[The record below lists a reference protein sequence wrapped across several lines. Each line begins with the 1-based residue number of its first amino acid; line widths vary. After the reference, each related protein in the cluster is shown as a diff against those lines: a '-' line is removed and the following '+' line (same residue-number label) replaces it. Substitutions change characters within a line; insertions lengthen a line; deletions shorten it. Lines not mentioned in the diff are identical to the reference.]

1 MSSELESLL
10 LRVDTLSR
18 GNQYLQEKNKE
29 KDVEIAQLKQAIYQ
43 QSEELKQ
50 IILQQAKK
58 IKELES
64 EMKQL
69 RKELRQFKNENTPS
83 GAIPVYLKEEL
94 QKSVQEPKEP
104 KEPKPN
110 PRNARATPDRV
121 EKHILLACPD
131 CGGNLTEKKRKCR
144 RTVSHLQPP
153 TFENVGHDYHPY
165 YCKNCKKEVVPKIP
179 NTLPNCKFDLT
190 TAIFISYLSV
200 ASNNSMGTTR
210 RTFYDVMGTR
220 ISKGTVCNTLTRLK
234 DYLGDEYA
242 SLEQQIKE
250 ANARYRDETGWRKNG
265 KTFWDWVIATT
276 GAVVYKLEKSRCHEN
291 ALKIMGNRGVDVSDA
306 YQAYNRL
313 EGPKQRCWSHLLR
326 IAKEPEHP
334 FAIDQEI
341 EDYKKLVAGLGAIFH
356 NSKEELKLV
365 GRSAELR
372 KKYEKLQLECLQAVR
387 WHGKNSNKL
396 INYIMHL
403 EGEWFTFLEF
413 PDVEP
418 TNNRAERALR
428 HVVLKRRIS
437 QQSRGDKSM
446 ESYAMQA
453 SLFMT
458 ARQKDENYMEYL
470 RHVVEEKLND
480 DGKS

>member
-1 MSSELESLL
+1 MSSELERLL

-18 GNQYLQEKNKE
+18 GNQWLQEKNKE
-29 KDVEIAQLKQAIYQ
+29 KDKEIEQLKQATNQ
-43 QSEELKQ
+43 KFDEMNQ
-50 IILQQAKK
+50 IILQQAKE
-58 IKELES
+58 IKEL
-64 EMKQL
+64 
-69 RKELRQFKNENTPS
+69 RAELRQFKNENTPS

-94 QKSVQEPKEP
+94 QKSVQEPKES
-104 KEPKPN
+104 KEPKSN

-131 CGGNLTEKKRKCR
+131 CGGDLTEKKRKCR
-144 RTVSHLQPP
+144 RTVSHLVPP
-153 TFENVGHDYHPY
+153 RVENVGHEYHPY

-200 ASNNSMGTTR
+200 ASNNSMGTIK
-210 RTFYDVMGTR
+210 RTFFDVIETK
-220 ISKGTVCNTLTRLK
+220 ISKGTVSNTLTRLK

-242 SLEQQIKE
+242 FLEKEVKE

-265 KTFWDWVIATT
+265 KTFWDWVVATT
-276 GAVVYKLEKSRCHEN
+276 GAVIYRLEKSRCHEN
-291 ALKIMGNRGVDVSDA
+291 ALKIKGNRGADVSDA
-306 YQAYNRL
+306 YRAYNRL

-326 IAKEPEHP
+326 VAKEPEHP

-341 EDYKKLVAGLGAIFH
+341 EDYKKLVARLGRIFH
-356 NSKEELKLV
+356 NSKEELKLA
-365 GRSAELR
+365 GQSADLR
-372 KKYEKLQLECLQAVR
+372 KKYEKLLLECLQAVR
-387 WHGKNSNKL
+387 WHGNNSNKL
-396 INYIMHL
+396 VNYIMHL
-403 EGEWFTFLEF
+403 EGEWFTFLEY
-413 PDVEP
+413 PDVDP

-428 HVVLKRRIS
+428 HIVLKRRIS
-437 QQSRGDKSM
+437 QQSRGEKSM